1 MKEVFVILNEVKDLA
16 FFTQDSS
23 QKKLRMTGNV
33 GLNPFASLQG
43 QVKRILFE
51 HDEPTY
57 GIFLTPSSEG
67 EIKGVGFD
75 FFSLQ
80 RICLFL

>member
-1 MKEVFVILNEVKDLA
+1 M
-16 FFTQDSS
+16 
-23 QKKLRMTGNV
+23 NV

-43 QVKRILFE
+43 QVKRIPFE

-57 GIFLTPSSEG
+57 GCSTPSEEG
-67 EIKGVGFD
+67 ELKGVGLD